1 MGRALSDIEQK
12 WIVEL
17 GETIRR
23 TLMCDANGT
32 GLPCRT
38 DRLDAVEHMIEY
50 VRLHNYEVTHK
61 EEGE

>member
-23 TLMCDANGT
+23 TLLCDANET

-38 DRLDAVEHMIEY
+38 DRLYAVEHMIEY

>member
-32 GLPCRT
+32 G
-38 DRLDAVEHMIEY
+38 Y
-50 VRLHNYEVTHK
+50 
-61 EEGE
+61 